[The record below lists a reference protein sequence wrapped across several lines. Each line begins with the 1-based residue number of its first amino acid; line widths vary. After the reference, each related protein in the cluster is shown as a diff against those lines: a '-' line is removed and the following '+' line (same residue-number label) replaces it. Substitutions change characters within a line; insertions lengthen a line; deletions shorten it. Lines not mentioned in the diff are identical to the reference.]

1 MKRKLMEEYKARMG
15 NSKLS
20 EEEKAAMLAD
30 LNVKMSAIN
39 QEMED
44 EKRNQAKALYEA
56 LARRRAKKEGH
67 RKRINKVTDMK

>member
-44 EKRNQAKALYEA
+44 EKRNQAKAL
-56 LARRRAKKEGH
+56 
-67 RKRINKVTDMK
+67 